1 MKGTHTSTPKGTSTA
16 RYLPVRPSGGDDPDM
31 QYAVV
36 LFRHVVRLHARRRP
50 DDADDVAATVVEEF
64 LRSDPETRLSI
75 MAEHPDAAKYAQL
88 VTFRAGIDHDRRQR
102 VQRCEGVRLHP
113 LADGGLTTGRTWTSG
128 DAAPA
133 GGAALFER
141 VVDDDTPI
149 DDDVTHRLAVSRLA
163 DEILRCL
170 DDDDRMLLT
179 RIDGLGH
186 AVNDVAVELG
196 VRRETLSRR
205 VNRLRATVREHAA
218 AQARSALTDLI
229 SGAPVP

>member
-1 MKGTHTSTPKGTSTA
+1 MKGTHTTTPKGASTA
-16 RYLPVRPSGGDDPDM
+16 RYLPLRPSGDDPDT

-50 DDADDVAATVVEEF
+50 HDADDVAATVVEEF
-64 LRSDPETRLSI
+64 LNHDPETRLSI

-102 VQRCEGVRLHP
+102 VQRCEGVRLTP

-128 DAAPA
+128 DAAPS

-141 VVDDDTPI
+141 VIDDDIPI
-149 DDDVTHRLAVSRLA
+149 DDEVTHRLAVSRLA
-163 DEILRCL
+163 DEILCDL
-170 DDDDRMLLT
+170 DDDDRRLLT

-186 AVNDVAVELG
+186 AVNDVAAEIG

-205 VNRLRATVREHAA
+205 VNRLRAVVRDKAA
-218 AQARSALTDLI
+218 ANAGAALADVITR
-229 SGAPVP
+229 APVP